1 MHGALWRGTNTEQ
14 LLLQTST
21 VVVKEHLTTIEIIE

>member
-1 MHGALWRGTNTEQ
+1 MHGDLWGGTNTEQ
-14 LLLQTST
+14 LLLQSLT